1 MNKIKKM
8 LGSFKG
14 SAKSV
19 LLNYKQYI
27 GIYIAVLI
35 VQLLLGVW
43 TMSAYTNYSSNN
55 ELFEENY
62 KHDII
67 ITKSKYDLNDLKGV
81 FRADSEM
88 VTDFGMVGNKLGVSI
103 KSGCLDKFT
112 ETYLTN
118 NKAAYT
124 VTPYYAYHT
133 EMQGKIILT
142 SAVIGVVTILIASLI
157 LSVIHS
163 IRTNQYRF
171 QYGIYMTFGADKKML
186 CKLVAEELFTIN
198 TLLLIPSAIIS
209 YLLLL
214 VIYAPIGVTVLFTL
228 PQMIVY
234 VLLSYVAVAIASGSS
249 IGGLFFKPPIA
260 LITTADNSHFVTS
273 PRKSFNI
280 FSKKIPT
287 KYEAYT
293 LWRFRKYI
301 VRLVAGAVAFSVI
314 FVTVIYAANMIKAD
328 NNAPIKEYSL
338 KFKNSTFA
346 ESQREKANSEGVEI
360 IEKLYL
366 IYGVEK
372 LDFEQNKGF
381 TYLYDHVLLGSSN
394 VEKGNSVTVTSNE
407 YSGGN
412 FTRALN
418 NCRYVCIDSLALT
431 NYEKT
436 YDIDYLDGINAGNF
450 SDHEG
455 LVVVSEGLF
464 GVKNFSF
471 KPGDK
476 IVIADMMSTSP
487 ISLTSDPLEI
497 LKQQILNYTFEYSEY
512 TVGAVI
518 HDTDVSDSIIIGV
531 NESDY
536 LSLAR
541 DKRAVSNI
549 DIYFKNGTDLNAITA
564 SHTDIENLMKLYDS
578 WEITSHDAAIAAYV
592 NKITDTPALLYL
604 LAALVLIICPLIWI
618 FSQSMFF
625 KKREM
630 EFRTLGY
637 IGIGEKEIFGIHLVS
652 GSLIFVIGFVF
663 NIVASRLVCYG
674 IYRLLTAYL
683 PRLGILGV
691 GASFDSFV
699 PLEIMLICA
708 AVSAACGLISS
719 VIPFMI
725 LKRKIQAER
734 ESVKDIKLNNQE

>member
-1 MNKIKKM
+1 MIKK
-8 LGSFKG
+8 LLLSFKG

-35 VQLLLGVW
+35 VQLLLGAW

-62 KHDII
+62 KYDII

-81 FRADSEM
+81 FRADSDM
-88 VTDFGMVGNKLGVSI
+88 VTDFGMVGDKLGVSI
-103 KSGCLDKFT
+103 KSGTLDKFT
-112 ETYLTN
+112 ETYLTK
-118 NKAAYT
+118 NKAEYT
-124 VTPYYAYHT
+124 VTPFYAYHT
-133 EMQGKIILT
+133 EMQGRIVLT
-142 SAVIGVVTILIASLI
+142 SAIIGAVTMLIAALI

-163 IRTNQYRF
+163 VRTNQYRF

-214 VIYAPIGVTVLFTL
+214 IIYAPQGVTVLFTL
-228 PQMIVY
+228 PQIIAY
-234 VLLSYVAVAIASGSS
+234 ILLSYVAVAIASGSS

-260 LITTADNSHFVTS
+260 LIKSADNSHFVTS
-273 PRKSFNI
+273 PRRSFNI
-280 FSKKIPT
+280 FAKKIPT
-287 KYEAYT
+287 RYEAYT
-293 LWRFRKYI
+293 IWRFRKYI
-301 VRLVAGAVAFSVI
+301 VRLVASAVAFSVI
-314 FVTVIYAANMIKAD
+314 FVTVIYAANMIKAEND
-328 NNAPIKEYSL
+328 APIKEYSL
-338 KFKNSTFA
+338 KFKSSTFA
-346 ESQREKANSEGVEI
+346 ESQREKANSESREI
-360 IEKLYL
+360 IDSLYS
-366 IYGVEK
+366 IEEIER
-372 LDFEQNKGF
+372 LDFEQSKSL
-381 TYLYDHVLLGSSN
+381 TYIYDHVLLNSSN
-394 VEKGNSVTVTSNE
+394 VERGNSVTVTSNE
-407 YSGGN
+407 YPSGN

-418 NCRYVCIDSLALT
+418 NCRYVCIDALSLT

-436 YDIDYLDGINAGNF
+436 YEIDYLDGINSQNF

-455 LVVVSEGLF
+455 LAVVSEGLF

-476 IVIADMMSTSP
+476 IVIADMMSTSS
-487 ISLTSDPLEI
+487 ISLTSDPMEI
-497 LKQQILNYTFEYSEY
+497 LKQQILNYTFEYREY

-518 HDTDVSDSIIIGV
+518 HDTDAGDSIIIGV
-531 NESDY
+531 NENEY

-541 DKRAVSNI
+541 DKRAISNI
-549 DIYFKNGTDLNAITA
+549 DIYFKNGTDLNAISE
-564 SHTDIENLMKLYDS
+564 SHSNIENLMQSYS
-578 WEITSHDAAIAAYV
+578 GWEVMSHDAAIAAYV

-604 LAALVLIICPLIWI
+604 LATLVLLICPLIWI

-625 KKREM
+625 KKREI

-637 IGIGEKEIFGIHLVS
+637 IGIGDKELLGIHLVS
-652 GSLIFVIGFVF
+652 GALIFVIGFVF
-663 NIVASRLVCYG
+663 NIASSRLVCYG

-699 PLEIMLICA
+699 PFKIMLICA

-719 VIPFMI
+719 VIPFLL
-725 LKRKIQAER
+725 LKRKIKFER
-734 ESVKDIKLNNQE
+734 ESVKDIKLNDQE